1 MSRFVSFAGRREGQ
15 QLLANI
21 EEFGLK
27 GVDSVSDLTEVQAVF
42 MHEAR
47 SERTRRQK
55 NQY

>member
-21 EEFGLK
+21 EEFGLE

>member
-1 MSRFVSFAGRREGQ
+1 MSRFASFAGRREGQ

-21 EEFGLK
+21 EEFGLE

-47 SERTRRQK
+47 SERARRQK